1 MGRFGGLGQAKVGKS
16 LYYEEGSYVVE
27 ILNCLL
33 KKNRKGQERFII
45 ETKVHES
52 SNPKRPVGCQPAQ
65 VITMENDMAFPNI
78 KGFIAAV
85 LGVEPDYIPEE
96 EIQDAAWLA
105 EKNLE
110 RADEE
115 EKVDAWWEEQAEM
128 VVAGGAN
135 GLLLELTC
143 TTITTRNGNPFTLH
157 QWGKVV
163 GEAGAAA

>member
-16 LYYEEGSYVVE
+16 LYFEEGSYVVE

-65 VITMENDMAFPNI
+65 VISMENDMAFPTI

-85 LGVEPDYIPEE
+85 LGVDPDYCPDGE
-96 EIQDAAWLA
+96 DP
-105 EKNLE
+105 
-110 RADEE
+110 DEF
-115 EKVDAWWEEQAEM
+115 WEEQAEM

-143 TTITTRNGNPFTLH
+143 TTITTRSGNPFTLH